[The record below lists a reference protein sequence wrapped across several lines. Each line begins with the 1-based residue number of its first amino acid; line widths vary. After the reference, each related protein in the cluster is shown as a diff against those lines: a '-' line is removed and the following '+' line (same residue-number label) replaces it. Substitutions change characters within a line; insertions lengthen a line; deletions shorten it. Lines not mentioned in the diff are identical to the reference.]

1 MTDSTVVHKELVSG
15 LDTFQAAQGEVL
27 ALRLTG
33 RADPDRVQ
41 VITYQDGEFTLG
53 LRAAR
58 PGVVVPAVLVVLDD
72 DALSALLAALRRQVD
87 SPPADLAPDLPALRA
102 AVDVLEQR
110 LGEVGAFPF
119 EHARFADVIRD
130 ACGGIVAHLGLGIDT
145 AGTVHDTAGAVS
157 FSTHV
162 VPLPPGPFRPL
173 SRAERRTLARAL
185 TAFLD
190 ATPRA
195 DRLWQELLNDLR
207 RTAGA

>member
-72 DALSALLAALRRQVD
+72 DALSALLAALRR
-87 SPPADLAPDLPALRA
+87 PADLAPDLPALRA

-110 LGEVGAFPF
+110 LGEVVAFPF